1 MSWEVP
7 GKQAALAWLLG
18 GHMISKLFDTFFGCC
33 HNHYSFP
40 ITVRSRA
47 RRNAA
52 ASLTGTYV
60 VCLDCGKEFPYD
72 WQEMKVVDS
81 TARARGR
88 VGSLATKEA
97 A

>member
-1 MSWEVP
+1 
-7 GKQAALAWLLG
+7 
-18 GHMISKLFDTFFGCC
+18 MIAKLFDTFFGCW

-40 ITVRSRA
+40 ITIRPGA
-47 RRNAA
+47 RRTAA

-81 TARARGR
+81 SHPQERR
-88 VGSLATKEA
+88 VASLATKEA